1 MGWKDSVNVH
11 TYPKYLLNK
20 SLSTTCVLCS
30 RERRMTCICRWVHCA
45 KQQWYGS
52 LSQLFWSVHSCH
64 MNILEIRQQS
74 SEAIAMT
81 CVFPNDPC
89 IYLKLNRFYTLY
101 VYCKFQIHNGSYH
114 FKMRLISC
122 SGKWFVKQEL
132 QVSVNIYWVL
142 STQILYVKFI
152 QKQQIIS
159 WWSSWMKVIIKWIFK
174 LGLFLNLKSESEF
187 LYF

>member
-89 IYLKLNRFYTLY
+89 IYLKLNRFIHRTVDYT
-101 VYCKFQIHNGSYH
+101 VGSYH
-114 FKMRLISC
+114 YKMRIIQC
-122 SGKWFVKQEL
+122 GGQRFVKQVL
-132 QVSVNIYWVL
+132 QASVNIYRVFT
-142 STQILYVKFI
+142 TQ
-152 QKQQIIS
+152 
-159 WWSSWMKVIIKWIFK
+159 K
-174 LGLFLNLKSESEF
+174 L
-187 LYF
+187 

>member
-52 LSQLFWSVHSCH
+52 LSQLFWKCTLLSHEYFK
-64 MNILEIRQQS
+64 NK
-74 SEAIAMT
+74 AA
-81 CVFPNDPC
+81 
-89 IYLKLNRFYTLY
+89 LKLARQWLASFRTTLAY
-101 VYCKFQIHNGSYH
+101 IWSWIAFIHCMYCKFQIHNGSYH

>member
-1 MGWKDSVNVH
+1 MLFFVEIDQWFLGWKDSVNVH

-64 MNILEIRQQS
+64 MDILEIRQQS

-89 IYLKLNRFYTLY
+89 IYLKLNRFYTY
-101 VYCKFQIHNGSYH
+101 IVCTVN
-114 FKMRLISC
+114 FKSIMVHIISKCGFFSC
-122 SGKWFVKQEL
+122 SGKWFVKQE
-132 QVSVNIYWVL
+132 I
-142 STQILYVKFI
+142 
-152 QKQQIIS
+152 
-159 WWSSWMKVIIKWIFK
+159 
-174 LGLFLNLKSESEF
+174 
-187 LYF
+187 

>member
-64 MNILEIRQQS
+64 MNILEIRQQQS

-89 IYLKLNRFYTLY
+89 IYLKLNRFYTY
-101 VYCKFQIHNGSYH
+101 IVCTVNNHNGSYH
-114 FKMRLISC
+114 FKMRLFFMF
-122 SGKWFVKQEL
+122 W
-132 QVSVNIYWVL
+132 
-142 STQILYVKFI
+142 
-152 QKQQIIS
+152 
-159 WWSSWMKVIIKWIFK
+159 KVICKTRTLGKCEHLLSPFNPKIIRQIHPKTANYILMILSLK
-174 LGLFLNLKSESEF
+174 LVCFLI
-187 LYF
+187 